1 MTYQGHTASRT
12 VHLLQR
18 IAESSK
24 EGTARGML
32 EKSWQSSNMKNCPF
46 CQLFRRRKGSD
57 HFPHPSFLASCSLT
71 YTPCCGG
78 VNQLPPR
85 ILSSPGA
92 VRGRDGGT
100 GGKQDLAI
108 GHPGYLIHSPSHGSE
123 NVRIPTES
131 AANQILIRWVL
142 PVRFHSS
149 LHGTLR
155 AKQLRVNRGQFLTM
169 KERKGKEEKLS
180 LFFFFFWWWFIQS
193 PDMG

>member
-12 VHLLQR
+12 VRLLQR

-57 HFPHPSFLASCSLT
+57 HFPHPSFLASRSLT

-92 VRGRDGGT
+92 VRGRDGRR
-100 GGKQDLAI
+100 GGGGAE
-108 GHPGYLIHSPSHGSE
+108 GGGAGPGYRTSRLPDTQSKPRFRECQDPYRVSSKSNIDKVGSSCE
-123 NVRIPTES
+123 IP
-131 AANQILIRWVL
+131 
-142 PVRFHSS
+142 
-149 LHGTLR
+149 
-155 AKQLRVNRGQFLTM
+155 
-169 KERKGKEEKLS
+169 
-180 LFFFFFWWWFIQS
+180 
-193 PDMG
+193 